1 MSPRRVS
8 QSHIDSTKKKKL
20 NIFDMWVI
28 KPWKSSPKLLVEV
41 SKSRLNASLAALL
54 LFEEEFIQSSALA
67 RPHSRAGGSSNPP
80 HLPHILHQRDAAG
93 DAHTCLCPRGLSPCR
108 DQGQSCL
115 FSHSSVVAV
124 LLFITLS
131 LGQANREHQWL
142 GVSHLIRGKE
152 LVKAAD
158 GLIFAGRL
166 K

>member
-1 MSPRRVS
+1 
-8 QSHIDSTKKKKL
+8 
-20 NIFDMWVI
+20 MWVI
-28 KPWKSSPKLLVEV
+28 KLWKSSPKLLVEV

-54 LFEEEFIQSSALA
+54 LFEEEFIQGSALA
-67 RPHSRAGGSSNPP
+67 GTRGRAGGSSNPR
-80 HLPHILHQRDAAG
+80 HLPHIYIRGMLQGLHTPAS
-93 DAHTCLCPRGLSPCR
+93 AHGGLSPCR

-124 LLFITLS
+124 LLSITLS

-152 LVKAAD
+152 LVKAAN

-166 K
+166 KGGNRVG